1 MTTGR
6 LNARHWIGGEWVD
19 SKDRLDSFNPATG
32 ETIGMYADGG
42 ETEAT
47 LAIAVAKK
55 AFLGS
60 DWRENRRL
68 RARAINEMADASR
81 RGRKISSRSLFSKTA
96 RSSTKRG
103 SKW

>member
-19 SKDRLDSFNPATG
+19 SKDRLDSINPATG
-32 ETIGMYADGG
+32 ETIGTYADGG

-47 LAIAVAKK
+47 HAIAVAKK
-55 AFLGS
+55 AFLGT

-68 RARAINEMADASR
+68 RARAINEMAT
-81 RGRKISSRSLFSKTA
+81 TA
-96 RSSTKRG
+96 KP
-103 SKW
+103 W